1 MRSPKRKYLS
11 FLTAAYFFALFLSVP
26 GVPASVSAVDD
37 LVAAALEAARKTH
50 DEKQLQSV
58 KMQLDQRIAQNPS
71 EAGLYL
77 GLARVEGYFA
87 DVYEMRKDKKAAA
100 EAVDKAIEAV
110 QRSVQL
116 NDKSA
121 DAHSLLADLYGR
133 KISLGSAMF
142 TGPKFGPK
150 VKEENAKAMALE
162 DKNPRVWASLGRQY
176 LMAPKVFGGDIP
188 KAVES
193 FQKSLAID
201 PAQDETWVWLC
212 KAFQKQGDKNKAREA
227 VQRALSLNP
236 VSRFAQAASASLEK

>member
-1 MRSPKRKYLS
+1 MRSPKRNYLS
-11 FLTAAYFFALFLSVP
+11 FLTAAYFFALFFIVP
-26 GVPASVSAVDD
+26 GAPASVSAVDD
-37 LVAAALEAARKTH
+37 LLAAAVEAARKTY

-87 DVYEMRKDKKAAA
+87 DVYEMRKDKKAAV
-100 EAVDKAIEAV
+100 EAVDKAMEAV

-142 TGPKFGPK
+142 AGPKFGPK

-162 DKNPRVWASLGRQY
+162 DNNPRVWASLGRQY
-176 LMAPKVFGGDIP
+176 LMAPKMFGGDIP

-212 KAFQKQGDKNKAREA
+212 KALQKQGDKNKAREA

-236 VSRFAQAASASLEK
+236 ESHFAQAASASLEK